1 MLIINKISELSVYL
15 EKYRS
20 QKKKIGFVPTMGA
33 LHKGHISLVN
43 RAKKENDIVVVSIF
57 VNPTQFNNPED
68 LKNYPRTPKED
79 EKMLRENNVDI
90 IFSPIVEEI
99 YNPDTIKKNV
109 LELGQIADVMEGIHR
124 PGHFDGVVQIVSK
137 LFEIVKPQ
145 KAYFGEKDFQQLAVI
160 RLMVN
165 KIHFPVEIIACP
177 TVREKSGLAMSSR
190 NLKLSK
196 KGLQDAVEIS
206 KTLFYVKENWKKFNP
221 ADIKE
226 RAIEMIESSG
236 KLKVEYVE
244 ISEEESLQPIN
255 DWNPKKHFRCFAAVY
270 CEDIRLIDN
279 IQLS

>member
-33 LHKGHISLVN
+33 LHEGHISLVN

-99 YNPDTIKKNV
+99 YNPDTIKNNV

-206 KTLFYVKENWKKFNP
+206 KTLFYVKENWEKFNP

-244 ISEEESLQPIN
+244 ISEEESLQPVN
-255 DWNPKKHFRCFAAVY
+255 VWNPKKHFRCFAAVY

>member
-124 PGHFDGVVQIVSK
+124 PGHFVGVVQIVSK